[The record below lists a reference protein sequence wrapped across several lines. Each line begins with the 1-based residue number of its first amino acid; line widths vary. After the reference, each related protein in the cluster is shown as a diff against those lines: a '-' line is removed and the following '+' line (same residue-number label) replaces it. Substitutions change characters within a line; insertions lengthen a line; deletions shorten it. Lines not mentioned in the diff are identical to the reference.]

1 MNFPFS
7 RLRSL
12 FLFLPLSS
20 ALCVALLLQAA
31 PCFLCRLSPSLTP
44 LSLFSVYLHISPPCR
59 PFSESRGGSRL
70 LLQPA
75 PPRSLPFSHPVR
87 LYALLSSKVRSLLRV
102 CPSIRPSRHS
112 PHPFRLF
119 LRVFVS
125 LFLSVSRFLSLLR
138 IYRGEQRMWMG
149 WVSPRLGE
157 RSITCEPK
165 GEEIRGCAAVPTG
178 TKRSASRNGGIRN
191 TRAVCPTPLSL
202 SPSIHPSVYPYVP
215 PHDFSRIRPPF
226 FLSAFPLPR
235 SLPHITLT
243 RVPIPYVQ
251 NEPRV
256 IHHNRFMCTST
267 VRTFARAR

>member
-20 ALCVALLLQAA
+20 ALRAARLLQAA
-31 PCFLCRLSPSLTP
+31 PCFLSRLSPSLTP

-87 LYALLSSKVRSLLRV
+87 LYALLSSRVRSLLRV
-102 CPSIRPSRHS
+102 CSSIRLSRHS
-112 PHPFRLF
+112 PDPFRLF
-119 LRVFVS
+119 LRVS
-125 LFLSVSRFLSLLR
+125 LLLRLSLALFLSVSRFLSLLR

-178 TKRSASRNGGIRN
+178 TKRSASRNGGILRN

-202 SPSIHPSVYPYVP
+202 SPSIHPSV
-215 PHDFSRIRPPF
+215 
-226 FLSAFPLPR
+226 
-235 SLPHITLT
+235 
-243 RVPIPYVQ
+243 
-251 NEPRV
+251 
-256 IHHNRFMCTST
+256 
-267 VRTFARAR
+267 